1 MQVQR
6 AEGESALK
14 FFLKNVASAATAACI
29 AEIATIPI
37 DTVKVRLQIQ
47 SKMASGEKPKYV
59 GFLGTAR
66 TIASE
71 EGFVSLYNGLT
82 AGLQRQVVFAG
93 LRIGLYVPVRTLIA
107 GELKPGENPTLLVKI
122 AAAMATGTI
131 GICVANPTDLV
142 KVRMQSQRAAG
153 PNQPKLYSGTIDCY
167 RKIYA
172 AGGVPA
178 FWTGIIPNILRNS
191 VINAAEI
198 ASYDQYKQMMLQ
210 YTRIKDGVTLH
221 ILCAT
226 MAGFTACC
234 FGSPFDVTKTRMMAG
249 KYTGVVDCVSQTFK
263 QDGARAFY
271 KGFTPNFLRLA
282 SWNITMFVCYE
293 QIKAYMFP
301 VVKKE

>member
-6 AEGESALK
+6 GENESAIK

-47 SKMASGEKPKYV
+47 SKIAGQGTPKYS
-59 GFLGTAR
+59 GFMGTAK

-71 EGFVSLYNGLT
+71 EGMLALYNGLT

-107 GELKPGENPTLLVKI
+107 GELKPGENPTLATKI
-122 AAAMATGTI
+122 LAAMATGTI
-131 GICVANPTDLV
+131 GISVANPTDLV
-142 KVRMQSQRAAG
+142 KVRLQSQRAAD
-153 PNQPKLYSGTIDCY
+153 PSAPKLYNGTLDCY
-167 RKIYA
+167 RKTYA
-172 AGGVPA
+172 QGGIGA
-178 FWTGIIPNILRNS
+178 FWTGIVPNILRNS

-198 ASYDQYKQMMLQ
+198 ASYDQYKQMILQ
-210 YTRIKDGVTLH
+210 YIGMRDGVPLH

-226 MAGFTACC
+226 MAGFTACI

-249 KYTGVVDCVSQTFK
+249 KYTGVIDCVSSTFK
-263 QDGARAFY
+263 SDGFGAFY
-271 KGFTPNFLRLA
+271 KGFVPNFMRLA

-293 QIKAYMFP
+293 QIKGYMFP
-301 VVKKE
+301 VKKE